1 MEGVM
6 KKKKKSKASKRSKA
20 LKKQRAAAV
29 KREADSNKRVT
40 EKKADKPKK
49 DIIKM
54 PLSDLLKIAGVFAA
68 AAVMLF
74 VGLWAFKAAE
84 RHSILSQR
92 NELSS
97 AGVDRYLEA
106 DVNGIKQYVHVRGQN
121 KNAPLLLIFPDYP
134 GYLCASSDYLLG
146 NELESYFTVVTWDM
160 RGTGQTEVLNAKN
173 GIDSGSNFTYKDIAE
188 DARGICQYVRNEL
201 GRESDRFIVLGYSW
215 GSAASAYFAGK
226 YPGFVSA
233 YIGVSQVVDFKKGV
247 TSKLMKFA
255 EVGLNAGEIEDF
267 NKYVDVMK
275 LINNEENIVTGE
287 VFRKAVS
294 MLDGGSKLAPGI
306 YSIQTSPFC
315 DRKAASAFKSAPDR
329 TETYLRSVCGLIE
342 SDFQNNLSYFN
353 YYLIY
358 GGDDLITPAS
368 AAEQFGLDD
377 EHLIII
383 ENAGHELLFENSSEA
398 VGHIR
403 EIIFG
408 E

>member
-1 MEGVM
+1 M

-20 LKKQRAAAV
+20 LKKQRAAAN
-29 KREADSNKRVT
+29 KREAYTN
-40 EKKADKPKK
+40 KKADKPKK
-49 DIIKM
+49 DIKM
-54 PLSDLLKIAGVFAA
+54 PLSDLLKIVGVFAA
-68 AAVMLF
+68 AAVMLV

-97 AGVDRYLEA
+97 AGIDRYLEA
-106 DVNGIKQYVHVRGQN
+106 DVNGVKQFVHVRGQN

-188 DARGICQYVRNEL
+188 DARGICQYVRTEL

-233 YIGVSQVVDFKKGV
+233 YIGVSQVADFKDGV
-247 TSKLMKFA
+247 TSKFMKFA
-255 EVGLNAGEIEDF
+255 ESGLSAGEIKDF

-287 VFRKAVS
+287 MFRKVVD
-294 MLDGGSKLAPGI
+294 MLDGGSKLAPSI
-306 YSIQTSPFC
+306 YSIETSPFC
-315 DRKAASAFKSAPDR
+315 SSKAASAFKSAPDR
-329 TETYLRSVCGLIE
+329 TETYIRSVCGLIDSE
-342 SDFQNNLSYFN
+342 FEYYLDYFN
-353 YYLIY
+353 YHLIY

-368 AAEQFGLDD
+368 AAEELELDD

-383 ENAGHELLFENSSEA
+383 ENAGHELLFENPSET

>member
-1 MEGVM
+1 M

-20 LKKQRAAAV
+20 LKKQRAAV
-29 KREADSNKRVT
+29 KAEASN
-40 EKKADKPKK
+40 KKADKPKK

-54 PLSDLLKIAGVFAA
+54 PLSDLLKIIGVFAA
-68 AAVMLF
+68 AAVMLV

-106 DVNGIKQYVHVRGQN
+106 DVNGVKQFVHVRGQN
-121 KNAPLLLIFPDYP
+121 RNAPLLLIFPDYP

-173 GIDSGSNFTYKDIAE
+173 GIDSGSSFTYKDIAE
-188 DARGICQYVRNEL
+188 DARGICQYVRTEL

-215 GSAASAYFAGK
+215 GSAAAAYFSGK
-226 YPGFVSA
+226 YPGYVSA

-255 EVGLNAGEIEDF
+255 EVGLNEGEIENF
-267 NKYVDVMK
+267 NNYVDVMK
-275 LINNEENIVTGE
+275 LINNEENVVTGE
-287 VFRKAVS
+287 MFRKAVS
-294 MLDGGSKLAPGI
+294 MLDGGSKLAPSI
-306 YSIQTSPFC
+306 YSIETSPFC
-315 DRKAASAFKSAPDR
+315 DRKAVSAFKSAPDR

-353 YYLIY
+353 YYLIF

-368 AAEQFGLDD
+368 AAESFGLDE

-383 ENAGHELLFENSSEA
+383 ENGGHELLFENSSEA

>member
-1 MEGVM
+1 M

-20 LKKQRAAAV
+20 LKKQRAAAN
-29 KREADSNKRVT
+29 KREAYTN
-40 EKKADKPKK
+40 KKADKPKK
-49 DIIKM
+49 DIKM
-54 PLSDLLKIAGVFAA
+54 PLSDLLKIVGVFAA
-68 AAVMLF
+68 AAVMLV

-97 AGVDRYLEA
+97 AGIDRYLEA
-106 DVNGIKQYVHVRGQN
+106 DVNGVKQFVHVRGQN

-173 GIDSGSNFTYKDIAE
+173 GINSGSNFTYKDIAE
-188 DARGICQYVRNEL
+188 DARGICQYVRTEL

-233 YIGVSQVVDFKKGV
+233 YIGVSQVADFKDGV
-247 TSKLMKFA
+247 TSKFMKFA
-255 EVGLNAGEIEDF
+255 ESGLSAGEIKNF

-287 VFRKAVS
+287 MFRKVVD
-294 MLDGGSKLAPGI
+294 MLDGGSKLAPSI
-306 YSIQTSPFC
+306 YSIETSPFC
-315 DRKAASAFKSAPDR
+315 SSKAASAFKSAPDR
-329 TETYLRSVCGLIE
+329 TETYIRSVCGLIDSE
-342 SDFQNNLSYFN
+342 FEYYLDYFN
-353 YYLIY
+353 YHLIY

-368 AAEQFGLDD
+368 AAEELELDD

-383 ENAGHELLFENSSEA
+383 ENAGHELLFENPSET

>member
-1 MEGVM
+1 MN
-6 KKKKKSKASKRSKA
+6 KKKKSKASKRSKA
-20 LKKQRAAAV
+20 LKKQRAAV
-29 KREADSNKRVT
+29 KAEASNKR
-40 EKKADKPKK
+40 ADKPKK

-54 PLSDLLKIAGVFAA
+54 PLSDLLKIIGVFAA
-68 AAVMLF
+68 AAVMLV

-106 DVNGIKQYVHVRGQN
+106 DVNGVKQFVHVRGQN
-121 KNAPLLLIFPDYP
+121 RNAPLLLIFPDYP

-173 GIDSGSNFTYKDIAE
+173 GIDSGSSFTYKDIAE
-188 DARGICQYVRNEL
+188 DARGICQYVRTEL

-215 GSAASAYFAGK
+215 GSAAAAYFSGK
-226 YPGFVSA
+226 YPGYVSA

-255 EVGLNAGEIEDF
+255 EVGLNEGEIENF
-267 NKYVDVMK
+267 NNYVDVMK
-275 LINNEENIVTGE
+275 LINNEENVVTGE
-287 VFRKAVS
+287 MFRKAVS
-294 MLDGGSKLAPGI
+294 MLDGGSKLAPSI
-306 YSIQTSPFC
+306 YSIETSPFC
-315 DRKAASAFKSAPDR
+315 DRKAVSAFKSAPDR

-353 YYLIY
+353 YYLIF

-368 AAEQFGLDD
+368 AAESFGLDE

-383 ENAGHELLFENSSEA
+383 ENGGHELLFENSSEA

>member
-1 MEGVM
+1 M

-20 LKKQRAAAV
+20 LKKQRAAVRAAAAN
-29 KREADSNKRVT
+29 KREADSNKKT
-40 EKKADKPKK
+40 AEKKADKPKK
-49 DIIKM
+49 DIKM
-54 PLSDLLKIAGVFAA
+54 PLSDLLKIIGVFAA
-68 AAVMLF
+68 AAVMLV

-97 AGVDRYLEA
+97 AGIDRYLEA
-106 DVNGIKQYVHVRGQN
+106 DVNGVKQFVHVRGQN

-188 DARGICQYVRNEL
+188 DARGICQYVRTEL

-233 YIGVSQVVDFKKGV
+233 YIGVSQVADFKDGV
-247 TSKLMKFA
+247 TSKFMKFA
-255 EVGLNAGEIEDF
+255 ESGLSAGEIKDF

-287 VFRKAVS
+287 MFRKVVD
-294 MLDGGSKLAPGI
+294 MLDGGSKLAPSI
-306 YSIQTSPFC
+306 YSIETSPFC
-315 DRKAASAFKSAPDR
+315 SSKAASAFKSAPDR
-329 TETYLRSVCGLIE
+329 TETYIRSVCGLIDSE
-342 SDFQNNLSYFN
+342 FEYYLDYFN
-353 YYLIY
+353 YHLIY

-368 AAEQFGLDD
+368 AAEELELDD

-383 ENAGHELLFENSSEA
+383 ENAGHELLFENPSET

>member
-1 MEGVM
+1 M

-20 LKKQRAAAV
+20 LKKQRAAV
-29 KREADSNKRVT
+29 KAEASNKR
-40 EKKADKPKK
+40 ADKPKK

-54 PLSDLLKIAGVFAA
+54 PLSDLLKIIGVFAA
-68 AAVMLF
+68 AAVMLV

-106 DVNGIKQYVHVRGQN
+106 DVNGVKQYVHVRGQN
-121 KNAPLLLIFPDYP
+121 RNAPLLLIFPDYP

-173 GIDSGSNFTYKDIAE
+173 GIDSGSSFTYKDIAE
-188 DARGICQYVRNEL
+188 DARGICQYVRTEL

-215 GSAASAYFAGK
+215 GSAAAAYFSGK
-226 YPGFVSA
+226 YPGYVSA

-255 EVGLNAGEIEDF
+255 EVGLNEGEIENF
-267 NKYVDVMK
+267 NNYVDVMK
-275 LINNEENIVTGE
+275 LINNEENVVTGE
-287 VFRKAVS
+287 MFRKAVS
-294 MLDGGSKLAPGI
+294 MLDGGSKLAPSI
-306 YSIQTSPFC
+306 YSIETSPFC
-315 DRKAASAFKSAPDR
+315 DRKAVTAFKSAPDR

-353 YYLIY
+353 YYLIF

-368 AAEQFGLDD
+368 AAESFGLDE

-383 ENAGHELLFENSSEA
+383 ENGGHELLFENSSEA